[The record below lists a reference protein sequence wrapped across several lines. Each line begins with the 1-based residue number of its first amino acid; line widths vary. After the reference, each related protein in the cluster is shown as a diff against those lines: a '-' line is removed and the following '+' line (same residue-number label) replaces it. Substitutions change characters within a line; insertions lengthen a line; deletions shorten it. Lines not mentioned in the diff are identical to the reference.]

1 MNPHVTSLIECLM
14 ETQLS
19 ISDKK
24 IERCGFLLSM
34 LIEKH
39 SKQRTPGSFYEENL
53 PEPYVDIVLDE
64 TEYREIVSK
73 LCHLLNS
80 PVASTK
86 SKDMILFAL
95 YGTDSSTLTLS
106 IPALV
111 KLLGHSIDQPIFED
125 CTKCLA
131 RMLSSPD
138 QVRKQALEIRQVL
151 PDLADLV
158 ELIGNAVG
166 QEGQASCVLA
176 KLQRLLA
183 D

>member
-19 ISDKK
+19 ISEKK

-53 PEPYVDIVLDE
+53 PEPYV
-64 TEYREIVSK
+64 
-73 LCHLLNS
+73 
-80 PVASTK
+80 
-86 SKDMILFAL
+86 
-95 YGTDSSTLTLS
+95 
-106 IPALV
+106 
-111 KLLGHSIDQPIFED
+111 ED

-131 RMLSSPD
+131 RMLSSPE
-138 QVRKQALEIRQVL
+138 QVREQALEIRQVL